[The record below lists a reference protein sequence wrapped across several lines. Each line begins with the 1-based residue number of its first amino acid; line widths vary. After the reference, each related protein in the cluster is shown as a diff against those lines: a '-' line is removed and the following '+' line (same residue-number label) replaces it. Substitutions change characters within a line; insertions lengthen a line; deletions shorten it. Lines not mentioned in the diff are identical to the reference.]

1 MLKKE
6 NNKRIVIISAMV
18 AIVLIMIIIKV
29 IDKNYQNKNNQDISF
44 SKMITEEN
52 EKENDEK
59 IKVYITG
66 EVNNQGVFELDAG
79 SRIIDVI
86 EKAGGQTDQADI
98 KNVNLA
104 YELEDGQK
112 IYIPSVAESN
122 NEDVQIIDDGAE
134 GIVVDDGNSGELV
147 NINKATKDELQN
159 LPGIGEGLADA
170 IVRYR
175 EENGSFK
182 SLEDL
187 KAVPGIG
194 ESKFENIREMI
205 RI

>member
-1 MLKKE
+1 MFKKE
-6 NNKRIVIISAMV
+6 SNKRFFIISVVV
-18 AIVLIMIIIKV
+18 AVVLILIIIKV
-29 IDKNYQNKNNQDISF
+29 IDKNYQNKNTQDISF
-44 SKMITEEN
+44 SKMLTEEN
-52 EKENDEK
+52 EKEKDEK

-86 EKAGGQTDQADI
+86 EKAGGQTDQADL

-112 IYIPSVAESN
+112 IYIPSVTEN
-122 NEDVQIIDDGAE
+122 NLEDVQIIDDGAE
-134 GIVVDDGNSGELV
+134 GIVVDGGESGELV
-147 NINKATKDELQN
+147 NINKATEAELQN
-159 LPGIGEGLADA
+159 LPGIGEGLANA

-175 EENGSFK
+175 VENGNFESI
-182 SLEDL
+182 EDL

-205 RI
+205 KV